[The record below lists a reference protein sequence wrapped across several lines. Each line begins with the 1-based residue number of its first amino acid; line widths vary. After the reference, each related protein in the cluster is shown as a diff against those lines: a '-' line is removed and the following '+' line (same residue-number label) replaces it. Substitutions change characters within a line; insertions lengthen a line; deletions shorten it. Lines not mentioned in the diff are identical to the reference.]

1 LTRLA
6 ESLELNFSG
15 QLGKQSSKLISKMIS
30 AKMPA
35 GFNHSV
41 IRDYLEHTWGL
52 GPSRQAAVFLL
63 AMTEEPKAR
72 LTSVQ
77 SAKSYIDSQVSRY
90 AASSGLVLQ
99 AVHENLTSIGPTA
112 MVDSSQIKAL
122 QKEQN
127 KLHLKQLG
135 VLADHLKMDPFEDL
149 KTIESQAR
157 LDLRHSE
164 FSADFETGITPVS
177 GWGEIL
183 SFF

>member
-1 LTRLA
+1 MTRLA

-15 QLGKQSSKLISKMIS
+15 QLGKQSSKLISRMIS
-30 AKMPA
+30 SKMPA

-63 AMTEEPKAR
+63 AMIEEPRAR
-72 LTSVQ
+72 LTSVK

-99 AVHENLTSIGPTA
+99 AVHENLTSSGPTA
-112 MVDSSQIKAL
+112 MVDSGQIKAL
-122 QKEQN
+122 RKEQN

-135 VLADHLKMDPFEDL
+135 VLADHLNMDLFEDL
-149 KTIESQAR
+149 KTIELKLGLKESHAR
-157 LDLRHSE
+157 LDLWHSE
-164 FSADFETGITPVS
+164 FSADFETGITPV
-177 GWGEIL
+177 GG
-183 SFF
+183 